1 VHGVPHRKD
10 EATVAATA
18 AATAGEGVAVVAP
31 TRVVEEVYENQR
43 TLLLGD
49 YSSKYLIPL
58 ADTCGPWSDA
68 RGNPRNTAD
77 VTLPSPAWRWV
88 DDWHVDRERPSVDP
102 DGWQYA
108 VNWTG
113 SWSAQRG
120 VATVVRRRRW
130 VRVRVLN
137 GKRGGRPITWTLHP
151 CH

>member
-1 VHGVPHRKD
+1 
-10 EATVAATA
+10 
-18 AATAGEGVAVVAP
+18 
-31 TRVVEEVYENQR
+31 
-43 TLLLGD
+43 
-49 YSSKYLIPL
+49 
-58 ADTCGPWSDA
+58 
-68 RGNPRNTAD
+68 
-77 VTLPSPAWRWV
+77 
-88 DDWHVDRERPSVDP
+88 VDRERPSVDP